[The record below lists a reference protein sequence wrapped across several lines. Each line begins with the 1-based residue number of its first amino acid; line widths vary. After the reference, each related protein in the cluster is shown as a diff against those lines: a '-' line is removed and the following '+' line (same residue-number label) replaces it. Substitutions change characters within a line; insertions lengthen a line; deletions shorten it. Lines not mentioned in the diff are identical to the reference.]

1 MGPSRLVFV
10 VSHRGSTSSL
20 ALPPLSRLLALSSVL
35 LLALARSPAARARSL
50 IRSAAMVRTVA
61 AFAILTVSGT
71 PAPSSQSM
79 NGDLTHPVLTFTATA
94 VSATDLSGLF
104 KRQTL
109 SGDSQAQVNGLLDL
123 ANKVLTD
130 ASSGNITSQ
139 CLSWSSALA
148 VSIAY
153 PPARCERKLTSFRTG
168 RTVNPTPA
176 TRCRSPSA
184 LATATTCRR

>member
-1 MGPSRLVFV
+1 
-10 VSHRGSTSSL
+10 
-20 ALPPLSRLLALSSVL
+20 
-35 LLALARSPAARARSL
+35 
-50 IRSAAMVRTVA
+50 MVRTA
-61 AFAILTVSGT
+61 AALAVLAVSGSPLCPPGPT
-71 PAPSSQSM
+71 IVRPA
-79 NGDLTHPVLTFTATA
+79 DLGRANTATA

-148 VSIAY
+148 VRVFGRFRLMGGS
-153 PPARCERKLTSFRTG
+153 LT
-168 RTVNPTPA
+168 
-176 TRCRSPSA
+176 
-184 LATATTCRR
+184 